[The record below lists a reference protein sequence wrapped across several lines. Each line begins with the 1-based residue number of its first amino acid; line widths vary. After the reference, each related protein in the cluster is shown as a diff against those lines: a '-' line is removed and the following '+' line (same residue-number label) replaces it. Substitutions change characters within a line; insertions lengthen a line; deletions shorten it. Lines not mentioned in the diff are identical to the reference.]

1 MLLDR
6 RFCLTT
12 LVACTHEPG
21 VILRVIANHG
31 YQTRTL
37 EPVGSQGPVLPDVR
51 HEAKGRSGKSEA
63 IRVFCE
69 LVVGQYKA

>member
-1 MLLDR
+1 MLLDH

-12 LVACTHEPG
+12 LVACNHESG
-21 VILRVIANHG
+21 VTLRAIANNG
-31 YQTRTL
+31 WQTRTL
-37 EPVGSQGPVLPDVR
+37 EPVGPQTPVPPAVG

>member
-6 RFCLTT
+6 RVCLTT
-12 LVACTHEPG
+12 LMACNHEPG
-21 VILRVIANHG
+21 VTLRAIANNG
-31 YQTRTL
+31 WQARTH
-37 EPVGSQGPVLPDVR
+37 ESVGSQGPVPPDVR
-51 HEAKGRSGKSEA
+51 HEDKGRSGRSEA